1 MSALT
6 KLVKKFREAESIGK
20 ILGILLAV
28 IILVFGL
35 GLLGGLFLIWGLNLM
50 GIEVPYTLKT
60 AIGATIIILSLKP
73 LSFGSKKE

>member
-50 GIEVPYTLKT
+50 GIAVPYTLKT
-60 AIGATIIILSLKP
+60 ALGATIIILSLKP